1 MPEPLLYVKSFA
13 VALITSAVWVLVI
26 TRLRREQT
34 TNLNRISTPAIGVG
48 MAIGLMVMKVQWA
61 WPLASALDRFLT
73 IILPAVIC
81 IQWIAAARCTP
92 LWLTWLMRLCLVAAL
107 PRILLHQSVYLIDSD
122 ETPLWQSYLTMV
134 ICSGVLAVVWY
145 SLCRLSKRSVES
157 VSIPISLCV
166 SLQSAGVCVML
177 AGYLK
182 GGAVTIPITA
192 AVIGTAIS
200 ASVMMRNRGEAKLA
214 FHSDALIGI
223 AVVSLFSVL
232 FFGHF
237 FGRIT
242 MTSALAMMIAPT
254 LCWVTELRG
263 VQPASPWRAAVFRIT
278 TVTLL
283 LLVVLVQAKRN
294 FDRSFAPL
302 LKNQEIGE
310 LQTRYA
316 QTFPIELESSSLR

>member
-13 VALITSAVWVLVI
+13 VALITSASLVLVI
-26 TRLRREQT
+26 TRLRRDLT
-34 TNLNRISTPAIGVG
+34 TNLNLISTPAIGVG
-48 MAIGLMVMKVQWA
+48 MAIGLMVMNVQWA
-61 WPLASALDRFLT
+61 WPPASALDRFLT
-73 IILPAVIC
+73 IILPAAIC
-81 IQWIAAARCTP
+81 IQWIAAARYTP

-107 PRILLHQSVYLIDSD
+107 PRILLHQSVYMIDSA
-122 ETPLWQSYLTMV
+122 EGTLWQSYLAMV
-134 ICSGVLAVVWY
+134 FCSGVLGAVWFL
-145 SLCRLSKRSVES
+145 LCRLSKRSTES
-157 VSIPISLCV
+157 VSVPLSLCI
-166 SLQSAGVCVML
+166 SIQSAGVCVML

-182 GGAVTIPITA
+182 GGAVTVPITA
-192 AVIGTAIS
+192 AIIGTAIS
-200 ASVMMRNRGEAKLA
+200 TTVLRTRGETKVA

-242 MTSALAMMIAPT
+242 MTIALAMMIAPT

-263 VQPASPWRAAVFRIT
+263 LQPASPWRIAVIR
-278 TVTLL
+278 VTAVTML
-283 LLVVLVQAKRN
+283 LLVVLVLAKRD

-302 LKNQEIGE
+302 LKNQEMGE
-310 LQTRYA
+310 LQSRHA